1 MSKSRGVVRL
11 LQITLKKKKQN
22 HLKKATEV
30 ISVS

>member
-11 LQITLKKKKQN
+11 LQIKFTKKEN